1 MKNPKAIG
9 EIIKIGEI
17 TLNKIK
23 KTMRKYMVVLP
34 VSAMTLMVA
43 LPTGAN
49 AQVAVLEVIKAG
61 VKKVIKA
68 VDLRVQ
74 RLQNETIWLQ
84 NAQKVL
90 ENQLS
95 KLKLG
100 EIADWT
106 EKQRELYGQYYEELW
121 KVKSAIA
128 YYRRIKDLTEK
139 QVALVEEYRW
149 AWGLFSKDRHF
160 TPEELQYMETVYSG
174 ILDASIRNLD
184 EILSVVNSF
193 KTQMSDAARLE
204 IINNAADRMDTN
216 YADLKRFN
224 TENIT
229 LSIQRATS
237 LDEAAALREIYGI
250 HE

>member
-1 MKNPKAIG
+1 MENKSTIG
-9 EIIKIGEI
+9 EIIRIGGI

-23 KTMRKYMVVLP
+23 KTMKKYMVVLP

-106 EKQRELYGQYYEELW
+106 EKQRKLYGQYYEELW

-139 QVALVEEYRW
+139 QVAIVDEYRW
-149 AWGLFSKDRHF
+149 AWGLFGKDRHF

-184 EILSVVNSF
+184 EILLVVNSF

-204 IINNAADRMDTN
+204 IINEAAKKMDDN
-216 YADLKRFN
+216 YSDLKRFN
-224 TENIT
+224 AQNIN
-229 LSIQRATS
+229 LSIQRAGS
-237 LDEAAALREIYGI
+237 LDEAASLREIYGI

>member
-1 MKNPKAIG
+1 MNIMKKF
-9 EIIKIGEI
+9 
-17 TLNKIK
+17 
-23 KTMRKYMVVLP
+23 MVILP
-34 VSAMTLMVA
+34 VSAMTLFVGI
-43 LPTGAN
+43 PTGAN

-68 VDLRVQ
+68 MDLKVQ

-106 EKQRELYGQYYEELW
+106 GKQKELYAQYYEELW

-128 YYRRIKDLTEK
+128 YYKRLKDLTLR
-139 QVALVEEYRW
+139 QQDIVGEYKW
-149 AWGLFSKDRHF
+149 AWGLLSRDPHFSA
-160 TPEELQYMETVYSG
+160 EELSAMEKVYAG
-174 ILDASIRNLD
+174 ILDESLKNVDQL
-184 EILSVVNSF
+184 LVVVSSF

-204 IINNAADRMDTN
+204 LVSSAAEAMEGN
-216 YADLKRFN
+216 YQALKKYNR
-224 TENIT
+224 ENCL
-229 LSIQRATS
+229 LSIQRAKS
-237 LDEAAALREIYGI
+237 LDEVAKLKELYGI
-250 HE
+250 EH

>member
-1 MKNPKAIG
+1 
-9 EIIKIGEI
+9 
-17 TLNKIK
+17 
-23 KTMRKYMVVLP
+23 MRKYMVVLP

-160 TPEELQYMETVYSG
+160 TPEQLQYMETVYSG